1 MYSLSYPGWI
11 SNYFVRLKVD
21 LFPEKYQATMVG
33 YIEFLANFGRVFTP
47 MLTQIS
53 LKHNLNAIFS
63 INLVHITVGTIP
75 IFFLAEGQIK
85 VEEKKD
91 SIDP

>member
-1 MYSLSYPGWI
+1 MYLSFYSGWI

-33 YIEFLANFGRVFTP
+33 YIEFLANFGKIFTP

-53 LKHNLNAIFS
+53 LSHNLNAIFS
-63 INLVHITVGTIP
+63 INLVHITLGTIP
-75 IFFLAEGQIK
+75 IFFIIERQIK
-85 VEEKKD
+85 VQENK
-91 SIDP
+91 